1 MTADEKI
8 VTLIQESKTLTLQ
21 KDSARLCA
29 IYAEAATLVDKKE
42 KPKKW
47 ARSAFC
53 MGRRL
58 TQQIRT
64 RHWRRT
70 ATRWCFLI
78 QLKTGGLGPLAKL
91 ASVEVWQHLG
101 KSHLRRVRK

>member
-29 IYAEAATLVDKKE
+29 IYTEAATLVDKKE

-47 ARSAFC
+47 ARSAF
-53 MGRRL
+53 
-58 TQQIRT
+58 
-64 RHWRRT
+64 
-70 ATRWCFLI
+70 
-78 QLKTGGLGPLAKL
+78 
-91 ASVEVWQHLG
+91 
-101 KSHLRRVRK
+101 